1 MSANKQLKKHTD
13 LTWSSG
19 EHSSLGRDSIRKS
32 MSLAVLA
39 IRVANKAACPKSK
52 PLSLFHIIQSLK
64 EGNFG
69 CYGLR
74 YLGL

>member
-1 MSANKQLKKHTD
+1 
-13 LTWSSG
+13 
-19 EHSSLGRDSIRKS
+19 

-69 CYGLR
+69 CLWIEIHVPCSLEGFAAGILFLNKTQFGKGNDQNER
-74 YLGL
+74 Q

>member
-1 MSANKQLKKHTD
+1 
-13 LTWSSG
+13 
-19 EHSSLGRDSIRKS
+19 

-69 CYGLR
+69 YYGLR